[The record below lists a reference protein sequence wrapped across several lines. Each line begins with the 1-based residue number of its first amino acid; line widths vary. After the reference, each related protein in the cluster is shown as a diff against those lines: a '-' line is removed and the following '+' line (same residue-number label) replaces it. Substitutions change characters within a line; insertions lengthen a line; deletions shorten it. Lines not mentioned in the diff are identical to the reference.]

1 MYRKNERK
9 GITMDYKEFMEQAN
23 KLEAQ
28 AATLRKQ
35 AEEAKAKDAAKNTA
49 KIKEARKEICAA
61 TINYLDAIDIT
72 LENKEIEALEELF
85 NVLFDEL
92 EKSIKQAKQS
102 ADILDRIMKDMKES
116 NSKSTLKRVNI
127 LDDDEKLLNFLR
139 TISGERE
146 W

>member
-1 MYRKNERK
+1 M
-9 GITMDYKEFMEQAN
+9 TMDYREFMEQAN

-28 AATLRKQ
+28 AAALRKQ

-61 TINYLDAIDIT
+61 TINYLEAVDVT
-72 LENKEIEALEELF
+72 LEKKEVEALEELF
-85 NVLFDEL
+85 DVLFDEL

-116 NSKSTLKRVNI
+116 NSKPTLKRVSI
-127 LDDDEKLLNFLR
+127 SDDEKLLNFLR
-139 TISGERE
+139 QISE
-146 W
+146 

>member
-1 MYRKNERK
+1 
-9 GITMDYKEFMEQAN
+9 MDYKEFMEQAN

-28 AATLRKQ
+28 ATALRKQ

-61 TINYLDAIDIT
+61 TINYLEAVDDVT
-72 LENKEIEALEELF
+72 LEKEEVEALEELF
-85 NVLFDEL
+85 NALFDDL

-116 NSKSTLKRVNI
+116 NSKSTLKRVHI
-127 LDDDEKLLNFLR
+127 SDDEKLFNFLR
-139 TISGERE
+139 KISE
-146 W
+146 

>member
-1 MYRKNERK
+1 M
-9 GITMDYKEFMEQAN
+9 TMDYREFMEQAN

-28 AATLRKQ
+28 AAALRKQ

-49 KIKEARKEICAA
+49 KIKEARKKICAA

-85 NVLFDEL
+85 NALFDEL

-116 NSKSTLKRVNI
+116 NSKPTLKRI
-127 LDDDEKLLNFLR
+127 SISDDEKLLNFLR
-139 TISGERE
+139 QISE
-146 W
+146 

>member
-1 MYRKNERK
+1 
-9 GITMDYKEFMEQAN
+9 MDYKEFMEQAN

-28 AATLRKQ
+28 AAALRKQ

-49 KIKEARKEICAA
+49 KIKEARKKICAA

-85 NVLFDEL
+85 NALFDEL

-116 NSKSTLKRVNI
+116 DSKSTLKRNI
-127 LDDDEKLLNFLR
+127 SDDEKLLNFLR
-139 TISGERE
+139 QISE
-146 W
+146 

>member
-1 MYRKNERK
+1 M
-9 GITMDYKEFMEQAN
+9 TMDYREFMEQAN

-28 AATLRKQ
+28 AAALRKQ
-35 AEEAKAKDAAKNTA
+35 AEEAKAKDAEKNTA

-61 TINYLDAIDIT
+61 TINYLEAVDVT
-72 LENKEIEALEELF
+72 LEKKEVEALEELF

-116 NSKSTLKRVNI
+116 NSKPTLKRI
-127 LDDDEKLLNFLR
+127 SISDDEKLLNFLR
-139 TISGERE
+139 QISE
-146 W
+146 